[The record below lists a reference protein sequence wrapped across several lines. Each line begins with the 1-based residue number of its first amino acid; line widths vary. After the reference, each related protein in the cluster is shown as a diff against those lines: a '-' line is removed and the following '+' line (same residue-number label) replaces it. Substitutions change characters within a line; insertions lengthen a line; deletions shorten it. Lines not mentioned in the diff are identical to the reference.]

1 MTNIDLEQR
10 IDDVLP
16 GVLDDLEE
24 FVRIPSVS
32 ADPGRADQVRRSAEW
47 VAERLREAGCPD
59 VRLVSAGAGAPAI
72 IARYPAPDGLPT
84 VCLYAHHDV
93 QPEGDPAQW
102 TSAPF
107 QPEVRDGRLYG
118 RGSGDDKGGF
128 AVHLAALRAFDGS
141 PPVGVTL
148 FVEGE
153 EEVGS
158 PTLGVLLAEH
168 RDALAADLYV
178 IADSWNWGVGRP
190 SFTTSLRGLAD
201 CVVEVSTLDHGIHSG
216 GFGGVVPDALTTLC
230 RLLAT
235 LHDENGNVA
244 VEGLASSPVPEL
256 EYDSDRLRA
265 ETGLLPGVRE
275 IGDGSVVERL
285 WGRPAIAVIGLDTT
299 PIANASNT
307 ILPSARAKISL
318 RLAPGD
324 DADRALR
331 RLTEHLEQHVSWGAQ
346 VSVTAGETGQP
357 SRIEPAGPI
366 ADLARE
372 AFRRA
377 FGTEVVEMG
386 QGGSIPMVA
395 EFQRA
400 FPEATVLVTAVCDP
414 DSRMHGVDESVDLGD
429 LRKAALAEALLLAGL
444 AR

>member
-1 MTNIDLEQR
+1 M
-10 IDDVLP
+10 
-16 GVLDDLEE
+16 
-24 FVRIPSVS
+24 
-32 ADPGRADQVRRSAEW
+32 
-47 VAERLREAGCPD
+47 
-59 VRLVSAGAGAPAI
+59 
-72 IARYPAPDGLPT
+72 
-84 VCLYAHHDV
+84 
-93 QPEGDPAQW
+93 
-102 TSAPF
+102 
-107 QPEVRDGRLYG
+107 
-118 RGSGDDKGGF
+118 
-128 AVHLAALRAFDGS
+128 
-141 PPVGVTL
+141 
-148 FVEGE
+148 
-153 EEVGS
+153 
-158 PTLGVLLAEH
+158 
-168 RDALAADLYV
+168 
-178 IADSWNWGVGRP
+178 
-190 SFTTSLRGLAD
+190 RGLAD

-256 EYDSDRLRA
+256 DYDGDRLRA

-357 SRIEPAGPI
+357 SRIEPTGPI